1 MELLGAYLAIQ
12 QIQRGLKPNN
22 IPHLFE
28 KGYSRVCRERKSLNK
43 ERKSHWRR
51 TGDDWRLVTF
61 SWE

>member
-28 KGYSRVCRERKSLNK
+28 KGYILPYRFFLLTRAVPLDFSPND
-43 ERKSHWRR
+43 R
-51 TGDDWRLVTF
+51 T
-61 SWE
+61 E